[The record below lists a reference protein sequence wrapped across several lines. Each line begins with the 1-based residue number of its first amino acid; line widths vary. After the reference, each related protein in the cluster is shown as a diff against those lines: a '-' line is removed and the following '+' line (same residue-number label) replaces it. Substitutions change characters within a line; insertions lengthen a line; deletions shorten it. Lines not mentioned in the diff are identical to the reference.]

1 MFYFNQFFGAMYI
14 EIIKIG
20 TEIKIGATLVW
31 VPLIIEH
38 F

>member
-1 MFYFNQFFGAMYI
+1 MLAIHNASAINMYI
-14 EIIKIG
+14 FDFLGIRKV
-20 TEIKIGATLVW
+20 GATLVW